1 MSSPGASDHG
11 RNQGGDLAGPDPTA
25 DQGPAGDFGAVPPTP
40 MRAFARLP
48 GWRALRSMRTA
59 IYLLAAL
66 VVATLVPTLIPQR
79 ITDAEKVAEIGRTH
93 PYLFSVGERLR
104 VFDVFTSPWYMAI
117 WVSLLVVLVLCL
129 IPRTRTFVTQV
140 RRSTA
145 TPTAGP
151 LPRLPHTVEWRTDTD
166 SASAYAAVRTVLRR
180 RLWRQGKPNDDGQY
194 VAEKGTLREGGS
206 LLFHWSLFLL
216 LSGLAVTRF
225 LGFSGQAAI
234 VEGKEFVEAPIDF
247 DAWTNRGSAGDSI
260 HRGFTVALD
269 KFQVDD
275 PDTPESPDFVSDV
288 RVIDGGHEVLSQQ
301 VHPNVPLN
309 YRGVKMYQ
317 IAFGWAPAITIRDTT
332 GKVVFDDFVVTR
344 PDGPRGSWTGVVK
357 IPSLDPQAGLR
368 IFLFPDPQ
376 VLTPEQARQFA
387 GDALGEGVL
396 LANRSPNPVAP
407 LVVFEEWRGDLGL
420 GSGPQNVNTLDV
432 SAMTRSDMG
441 AATLGGDGFDL
452 ADGLV
457 VGFTDLRHYSVFS
470 IKRDPGLALV
480 LAGASLLLLGLL
492 PALYSRRRRMWV
504 WVRPD
509 PDSSPEAGER
519 TLVTLGG
526 LAYQRKD
533 KFGDEFTDVVTA
545 CRTAVPAQ
553 ERAPEPDVSKP

>member
-1 MSSPGASDHG
+1 MTGPDVTGPDDASLPAPTGHSNASD
-11 RNQGGDLAGPDPTA
+11 
-25 DQGPAGDFGAVPPTP
+25 DFAEVPPTP
-40 MRAFARLP
+40 MRAFAKLP

-59 IYLLAAL
+59 IYLLLAL
-66 VVATLVPTLIPQR
+66 VVATLVPTLVPQR
-79 ITDAEKVAEIGRTH
+79 ITDAAKVAELSRTH

-104 VFDVFTSPWYMAI
+104 AFDVFTSPWYMAI
-117 WVSLLVVLVLCL
+117 WVSLLVVLLLCL
-129 IPRTRTFVTQV
+129 LPRTRAFLKQV

-145 TPTAGP
+145 TPAAGP
-151 LPRLPHTVEWRTDTD
+151 LPRLPHTVEWRSETSHADAL
-166 SASAYAAVRTVLRR
+166 ASVRSVLRR
-180 RLWRQGKPNDDGQY
+180 RMWRQGKPNGDGQY

-206 LLFHWSLFLL
+206 LVFHWSLFLL

-225 LGFSGQAAI
+225 LGFAGQAAI

-247 DAWTNRGSAGDSI
+247 DAWTNRGSLGDSV
-260 HRGFTVALD
+260 HRGFAVALD

-288 RVIDGGHEVLSQQ
+288 RVIDGGREVLSQR

-317 IAFGWAPAITIRDTT
+317 IAFGWAVSVKVRDAS

-344 PDGPRGSWTGVVK
+344 PEGPRGSWTGVVK
-357 IPSLDPQAGLR
+357 IPSLEPQAGLR

-376 VLTPEQARQFA
+376 VLTPEQAKGFA
-387 GDALGEGVL
+387 DDDLGDGVL

-407 LVVFEEWRGDLGL
+407 LIVFAEWRGDLGL
-420 GSGPQNVNTLDV
+420 ENGPQNVNVLDV
-432 SAMTRSDMG
+432 SAMTRADMG
-441 AATLGGDGFDL
+441 AAQLGGDGFNL

-457 VGFTDLRHYSVFS
+457 VSFTDLRHYSVFS
-470 IKRDPGLALV
+470 IKRDPGLGLV
-480 LAGASLLLLGLL
+480 LVGASLLLLGLL
-492 PALYSRRRRMWV
+492 PALYSRRRRLWV

-509 PDSSPEAGER
+509 PDASPEEGER

-545 CRTAVPAQ
+545 CRTTVPAQ
-553 ERAPEPDVSKP
+553 ERAPEPDVSKQ